1 METNPNIIRLLEMLE
16 KPEAYSEQE
25 IRDIINKD
33 DETREAYRLMVA
45 ARQGYESEKFSVN
58 VEASWQRFAE
68 KHYPKP
74 SNRSWLKILCGAKRQ
89 SRAVASFIGILFV
102 SGIAFAAIHI
112 VRQYQKAEAP
122 QTEQMM
128 NVSKTDSTVPADTL
142 EANTTTVQPLVYDNI
157 PLEKMLPEIAA
168 HYGVKTIF
176 QSEDTRQLRFHFV
189 WNPQTDLEKVV
200 SDLNHFERLHVT
212 LKERQLIVE

>member
-1 METNPNIIRLLEMLE
+1 METNPNIIRLLEMLDN
-16 KPEAYSEQE
+16 PEAYSEQE

-33 DETREAYRLMVA
+33 EETREAYRLMVSA
-45 ARQGYESEKFSVN
+45 KQGYERENPSAN
-58 VEASWQRFAE
+58 VEAAWQRFAE

-74 SNRSWLKILCGAKRQ
+74 SNHNWLKIA
-89 SRAVASFIGILFV
+89 ASFIGILFV

-112 VRQYQKAEAP
+112 VRHYQKAEVP
-122 QTEQMM
+122 QTEQVIS
-128 NVSKTDSTVPADTL
+128 VSTKDSTKPVGTL
-142 EANTTTVQPLVYDNI
+142 ETDTTTVQPLVYDNI

-168 HYGVKTIF
+168 HYGVETIF
-176 QSEDTRQLRFHFV
+176 QNEDTRQLRFHFV
-189 WNPQTDLEKVV
+189 WNPQTDLENVV